1 LIKSTVNIY
10 PEWDIYKLQH
20 INYKKKLKEINYEK
34 KRIIAEIANASEV
47 LT

>member
-10 PEWDIYKLQH
+10 PEWDIYKQQH
-20 INYKKKLKEINYEK
+20 INYNNTLKETNYEK
-34 KRIIAEIANASEV
+34 KRIVAEIANASEE